1 MDATTVTDDPR
12 EARSATILG
21 LERSIMAA
29 VAGDAAAF
37 STLIDTRLARTYRI
51 ALAILG
57 TESDARDAV
66 QETWVAV
73 WRQLPRLDDPS
84 RFDAWVDRIVVNAC
98 RMAIRRRNRVR
109 EIPIP
114 DGFDAVSAQPGP
126 EAVLERHALERAF
139 DRLPVQQRTI
149 LVLHHLEER
158 PLGEIAAVLSI
169 PVGTAKSRLHAAR
182 ASLER
187 MLEEER

>member
-187 MLEEER
+187 MLEDER